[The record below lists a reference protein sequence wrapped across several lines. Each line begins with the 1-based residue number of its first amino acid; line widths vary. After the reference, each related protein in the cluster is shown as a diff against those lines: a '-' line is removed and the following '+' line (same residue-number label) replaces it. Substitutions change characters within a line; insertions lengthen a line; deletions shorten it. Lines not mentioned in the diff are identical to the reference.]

1 MEGFGHQPAR
11 GTKAVLTQ
19 SRDLYHSKDLVRD
32 SRRFFDS
39 VVMRACHFA
48 VRRKILMA
56 EHRIEVLRFL
66 NDESL
71 DQDMRRNAGLRG
83 YVLGINDMDAQ
94 GTLTRILLKELSDLG
109 PRLSPRLS
117 EIQAERESREFADKL
132 ILLARK
138 QPEIDVDPS
147 CEGEKIRVGVMPI
160 ALANRIVNM
169 GGDEGKDVIQIIDEI
184 LGQVGP
190 NAKILPIRP
199 IRDRMTADEIIKII
213 GAIASVVAIVADL
226 LQSDGELDPVRLK
239 KHRKFL
245 EECLAELQDQ
255 GRSPGRIHGCSKHVR
270 TFYRVNEIE
279 IPRPEL
285 PRPIVVSRDRA
296 PNPDELARLVDVAD
310 LREKVILSMLALGGF
325 REGTLVRLR
334 YSHVREDLEKGIVP
348 LHIHVEAA
356 ITKGKYDDYD
366 TFLAAGAVQYVR
378 LYLDARRQ
386 GNLHPEIPTE
396 EISDDSPLIR
406 DEMHAVPRPIGEKQL
421 YKLIHS
427 LYFKAGLLRK
437 NHNGGYDLRVHSLRK
452 FFKTQLMALGV
463 QPDYID
469 YMMGHT
475 VDTYYD
481 LQSKGVEFLRN
492 LYASAGLSIRP
503 RSQLTKIDMLKEM
516 IHAWGLEP
524 EKILTRGA
532 LAEPHRS
539 YANPEEHERH
549 QARILLDALREN
561 LKNDVLAS
569 LQISNPKHSPG

>member
-1 MEGFGHQPAR
+1 VTTELVLKPKPLSIHDLLFLQKLGRIEG
-11 GTKAVLTQ
+11 
-19 SRDLYHSKDLVRD
+19 D
-32 SRRFFDS
+32 
-39 VVMRACHFA
+39 
-48 VRRKILMA
+48 KILLDRSPRGYKLKTPTMLHLERLLA
-56 EHRIEVLRFL
+56 VGQKGLVEYIVSALISQRPRLIPWVLENESLINLARHLLRSKSGSLMGFYVYANTVHQYSTRLSCSPDQIIADIRPDGLQADVTRIE
-66 NDESL
+66 
-71 DQDMRRNAGLRG
+71 
-83 YVLGINDMDAQ
+83 
-94 GTLTRILLKELSDLG
+94 
-109 PRLSPRLS
+109 
-117 EIQAERESREFADKL
+117 
-132 ILLARK
+132 
-138 QPEIDVDPS
+138 
-147 CEGEKIRVGVMPI
+147 
-160 ALANRIVNM
+160 
-169 GGDEGKDVIQIIDEI
+169 
-184 LGQVGP
+184 
-190 NAKILPIRP
+190 
-199 IRDRMTADEIIKII
+199 
-213 GAIASVVAIVADL
+213 
-226 LQSDGELDPVRLK
+226 

-245 EECLAELQDQ
+245 EDCLAELQDQ
-255 GRSPGRIHGCSKHVR
+255 GRSPGRIHAYAKHVR
-270 TFYRVNEIE
+270 TFYRVNKIE

-296 PNPDELARLVDVAD
+296 PNPDELSRLLDVAD
-310 LREKVILSMLALGGF
+310 LREKVILSTLALGGF

-366 TFLAAGAVQYVR
+366 TFLGAEAVQYLR

-396 EISDDSPLIR
+396 EIFDDSPLIR
-406 DEMHAVPRPIGEKQL
+406 DEVHTVPRPIGEKQL

-475 VDTYYD
+475 VDTYHD

-516 IHAWGLEP
+516 IRAWGLEP
-524 EKILTRGA
+524 EKILTSEA

-539 YANPEEHERH
+539 YANPEEHERD

-561 LKNDVLAS
+561 LKKDLLAS
-569 LQISNPKHSPG
+569 LEIPNPKHSLR